1 MVINSSYFFKAT
13 ENGKASIHTV
23 FSESFTTH
31 MDNPYPLLPMEV
43 AEILCEDLNEIN
55 ARNTKRS
62 KRYKRMEFAIEQMHN
77 EFLENELRESFT
89 YCVLSTIIERNRSE
103 IQEKIK
109 VALLPIIHWDR
120 LFRITPQPP
129 SLQNEMAVAESIKP
143 LFASEWKD
151 LPLNYASNFE
161 EIGEEGYGFV
171 GEDIIMELN
180 SMMADFDSIDS
191 FVVDLLY
198 QYIDRVSITI
208 PILWVAGKISDALF
222 VDAFRVFSF
231 EQSIVPDSKKLKE
244 QRQYFIQ
251 RMQYLR
257 KAMNAIDKYQDEFE
271 VVK

>member
-31 MDNPYPLLPMEV
+31 MDNPYPLLPIDIAEV
-43 AEILCEDLNEIN
+43 LCEDLNEIN

-77 EFLENELRESFT
+77 EFFGNELIESFT
-89 YCVLSTIIERNRSE
+89 YCVLSTIIERNKSE
-103 IQEKIK
+103 IQEEIK
-109 VALLPIIHWDR
+109 VTLFPIIHWDR

-129 SLQNEMAVAESIKP
+129 SFQNEIAVVELIKP

-151 LPLNYASNFE
+151 LPLNYAANFE
-161 EIGEEGYGFV
+161 EIEGNGYGLV
-171 GEDIIMELN
+171 GEDLIMELN
-180 SMMADFDSIDS
+180 SMMNEFDDIDN

-208 PILWVAGKISDALF
+208 PILWVAGKISDELF

-231 EQSIVPDSKKLKE
+231 EQNIMPDSKKLKE

-257 KAMNAIDKYQDEFE
+257 SIIDKISKMTGFTF
-271 VVK
+271 K